1 MRRFM
6 YRIAEK
12 IASQRHCL
20 ALYTGESVGQVASQT
35 LESLSVINDAI
46 HIPVLR
52 PLIGMDKEEIMDRAK
67 QIGSFETS
75 ILPYED
81 CCTLFLPQYPKI
93 RPVLAEAE
101 EMEKK
106 LDIEALIADA
116 LSKSEM
122 KTIG

>member
-1 MRRFM
+1 MCIRD
-6 YRIAEK
+6 
-12 IASQRHCL
+12 SHCL